1 MNERNDGQPVTIEY
15 RFIAYLETICLQTI
29 NHRTLKVPCVLFG
42 IDHVLCTIAG
52 PALF

>member
-15 RFIAYLETICLQTI
+15 RFIAYLETICLQII

-42 IDHVLCTIAG
+42 INCLRTVVG